1 MNFYFLLQFV
11 NSMLEII
18 LITSIIFLILTF
30 FYKQAICEFR
40 INQIE
45 WSQKSHIP
53 KLLGEKL
60 PLVVRSIPSSTCWT
74 QSDIQTKR
82 YDSIPVFHE
91 MPISEWISNV
101 FSTVVSNTS
110 TVVSSTVVSS
120 TVVSSTIVCPW
131 RYSQAERIASVS
143 GIAVWAAKWI
153 NPTVIGWHRFWTLP
167 RYHCWAGNRG
177 LHKTVAWTL
186 FITDSELSITIMP
199 ESMESFLPAQWLN
212 RFPTEFTQ
220 KDTPFVTDLKYIDI
234 VLRPGTAL
242 FIPPHWFVSYVGDL
256 LPLVSTI
263 SYHTPIS
270 YLAFQTSPYI
280 LH

>member
-53 KLLGEKL
+53 KLLNEKL

-82 YDSIPVFHE
+82 YDSVPVFHE
-91 MPISEWISNV
+91 MSVSEWISN
-101 FSTVVSNTS
+101 TVVSGTVVSGTS
-110 TVVSSTVVSS
+110 TTNVSSTVV
-120 TVVSSTIVCPW
+120 CPW
-131 RYSQAERIASVS
+131 HYSQAERIASVS
-143 GIAVWAAKWI
+143 GIAVWASKWI
-153 NPTVIGWHRFWTLP
+153 NPSVIGWHRFWTLP
-167 RYHCWAGNRG
+167 RYYCWAGNRG

-212 RFPTEFTQ
+212 RFPTDFTQ

-242 FIPPHWFVSYVGDL
+242 FIPPHWFVSYIGIEK
-256 LPLVSTI
+256 LPLVCTI

>member
-1 MNFYFLLQFV
+1 
-11 NSMLEII
+11 MLEI

-45 WSQKSHIP
+45 WSQKSHIL
-53 KLLGEKL
+53 KLLNEKL

-82 YDSIPVFHE
+82 YDSVPVFHE
-91 MPISEWISNV
+91 ISVSEWISNV
-101 FSTVVSNTS
+101 SDTS
-110 TVVSSTVVSS
+110 T
-120 TVVSSTIVCPW
+120 IICPW

-153 NPTVIGWHRFWTLP
+153 NPSVIGWHRFWTLP

-212 RFPTEFTQ
+212 RFPTDFTQ

-242 FIPPHWFVSYVGDL
+242 LFRHIGL
-256 LPLVSTI
+256 
-263 SYHTPIS
+263 YHMWEIC
-270 YLAFQTSPYI
+270 YL
-280 LH
+280 